1 MSIPHNPV
9 ILDPFRKGAV
19 FIQSNLTFR
28 QLRRWF
34 GRVALTLLVTLLA
47 TQLLS
52 YGSVVAWQTLVG
64 PLSYTMLMVLND
76 ITIYLPCLVLI
87 PLMLRRIPRADPIP
101 DAALSGQER
110 FLALVFSLG
119 SGYLFSYATIALIS
133 LLEQLLGQTSS
144 NAVSAIESALPP
156 VASVIAFAIVAP
168 IAEEFIFRRLL
179 LDRIRIFGDGAAIL
193 IGGAAF
199 GLFHGNLNQTLYA
212 FALGAV
218 FTAIVLMTNRI
229 RYTLAIH
236 MVINGI
242 SVLTTF
248 GPSDWLL
255 YPISM
260 VILFSVLFSIV
271 LFFVR
276 RKRYTFEPGPLP
288 FTRQEKVRACFT
300 SPWVWILLVGGLA
313 FSGVSIFL

>member
-1 MSIPHNPV
+1 MSISHNPV
-9 ILDPFRKGAV
+9 ILNPVRKGAI
-19 FIQSNLTFR
+19 FINSNLTLR

-34 GRVALTLLVTLLA
+34 GRVALTLLVTFVV

-52 YGSVVAWQTLVG
+52 YGVVMAWRALFGLT
-64 PLSYTMLMVLND
+64 SYTVLMILND
-76 ITIYLPCLVLI
+76 ATIYLPCLVLI
-87 PLMLRRIPRADPIP
+87 PLMLHRIPRADPIP
-101 DAALSGQER
+101 TAALSGQEG

-119 SGYLFSYATIALIS
+119 TGYLFSYVTIAMIS
-133 LLEQLLGQTSS
+133 LLEQALGQTSS
-144 NAVSAIESALPP
+144 NAVTAIESALPP
-156 VASVIAFAIVAP
+156 AISVIAFAVVAP
-168 IAEEFIFRRLL
+168 VAEEVIFRRLL

-229 RYTLAIH
+229 RYTIAIH

-248 GPSDWLL
+248 CSSDWLL

-288 FTRQEKVRACFT
+288 FTGREKVRACFS
-300 SPWVWILLVGGLA
+300 SPWVWILLLGSLA